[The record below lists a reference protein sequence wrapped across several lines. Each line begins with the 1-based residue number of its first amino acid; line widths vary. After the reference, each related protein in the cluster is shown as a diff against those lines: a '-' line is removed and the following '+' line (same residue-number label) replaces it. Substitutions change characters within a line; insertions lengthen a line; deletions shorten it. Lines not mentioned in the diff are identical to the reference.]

1 MHRSSWVLH
10 TSILG
15 KIKNN
20 SKKDSKNL
28 TFFEIKDE
36 YRYCTYKN
44 IFLGNYFYF
53 FLGKKIKLETPH
65 DQVLFTLYSS

>member
-1 MHRSSWVLH
+1 VLH
-10 TSILG
+10 TPILG

-36 YRYCTYKN
+36 YWYCTYKK
-44 IFLGNYFYF
+44 YFPRKLLLF
-53 FLGKKIKLETPH
+53 FPG
-65 DQVLFTLYSS
+65 